1 MAMVFCRGCAKELH
15 ETAVTCPQCGA
26 GQITSATLPLPPA
39 NADSPWMAIISLVLS
54 IVCTLALFDDS
65 EWDTETIQGLGLFSV
80 IALILGIITIN
91 TKRPGYGMAIAGTV
105 LSGVSLLIFVGLC
118 VN

>member
-1 MAMVFCRGCAKELH
+1 MKRQSLAHNVARVKS
-15 ETAVTCPQCGA
+15 PQ
-26 GQITSATLPLPPA
+26 QRSQSPLQTLA
-39 NADSPWMAIISLVLS
+39 PWMAILSLVLS